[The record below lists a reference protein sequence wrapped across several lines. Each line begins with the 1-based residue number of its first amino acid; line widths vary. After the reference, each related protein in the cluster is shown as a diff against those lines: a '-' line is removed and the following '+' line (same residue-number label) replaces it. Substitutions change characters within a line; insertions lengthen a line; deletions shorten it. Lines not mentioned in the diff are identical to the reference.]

1 LIIDGST
8 LLTINPEHSRRI
20 DYLRGV
26 QRMKMY
32 REVFSELRAE
42 KRAALV
48 PFFVIGD
55 PDFDTSIAI
64 VKTAIEAGA
73 DILELGIPFSDPI
86 ADGPTIQKADIR
98 AMAGGMNVRKALE
111 FVRKVKDFKDI
122 PIGLLMYYN
131 LIYQY
136 GTEKF
141 CGDFHRAGVNSI
153 LVADL
158 SIDDADE
165 IIGPAVSAGLDTVFM
180 VTPNTSPER
189 MKRIAAKTTG
199 FIYTVSVL
207 GVTGSRERISGTVGG
222 LIGKLKKLTSVPVCV
237 GFGISKPEHAMAVAR
252 AGADGVI
259 IGSKIVELIEANLDN
274 REKML
279 AEVSTFVREV
289 KGAIGSQGE

>member
-1 LIIDGST
+1 
-8 LLTINPEHSRRI
+8 
-20 DYLRGV
+20 
-26 QRMKMY
+26 MKTY
-32 REVFSELRAE
+32 KQLFSELD
-42 KRAALV
+42 KAALI

-55 PDFDTSIAI
+55 PDFNMSVRI
-64 VKTAIEAGA
+64 VKTAIDAGA

-98 AMAGGMNVRKALE
+98 ARNSGMSVQKALE
-111 FVRKVKDFKDI
+111 FVRKVKDYKDI

-141 CGDFHRAGVNSI
+141 FSDFHKAGANSV

-180 VTPNTSPER
+180 VTPNTDTER
-189 MKRIAAKTTG
+189 MKQIASKTTG
-199 FIYTVSVL
+199 FIYTVSLL
-207 GVTGSRERISGTVGG
+207 GVTGSREKLSDMVEG
-222 LIGKLKKLTSVPVCV
+222 LVRKLKELTAVPICV
-237 GFGISKPEHAMAVAR
+237 GFGISKPEHAATVAA

-259 IGSKIVELIEANLDN
+259 IGSKIVQLIEENLGN
-274 REKML
+274 KEKCL
-279 AEVSTFVREV
+279 AAISTFISEVR
-289 KGAIGSQGE
+289 KAIENQE

>member
-1 LIIDGST
+1 MSNG
-8 LLTINPEHSRRI
+8 
-20 DYLRGV
+20 
-26 QRMKMY
+26 MKTY
-32 REVFSELRAE
+32 SQVFSGLD
-42 KRAALV
+42 RAALI

-55 PDFDTSIAI
+55 PDFDTSFAI

-98 AMAGGMNVRKALE
+98 ARENGMNVAKALE
-111 FVRKVKDFKDI
+111 FVRKVKDYKDT

-141 CGDFHRAGVNSI
+141 FSDFHQAGVTSV

-165 IIGPAVSAGLDTVFM
+165 IIAPATSAGLDTVFM
-180 VTPNTSPER
+180 ITPNTDTER
-189 MKRIAAKTTG
+189 MKLIASKTTG
-199 FIYTVSVL
+199 FIYTVSLL
-207 GVTGSRERISGTVGG
+207 GVTGGREKLSNAVEG
-222 LIGKLKKLTSVPVCV
+222 LVGKLKKLTNIPVCV
-237 GFGISKPEHAMAVAR
+237 GFGISKAEHAAAVAQ

-259 IGSKIVELIEANLDN
+259 IGSKIVKMVEENLDN
-274 REKML
+274 KEKML
-279 AEVSTFVREV
+279 GEISSFIGEV
-289 KGAIGSQGE
+289 KSAIEDRGRRTES